1 MQKHSDDYR
10 EDLLGNSG
18 VFWGAME
25 HHGTNFTMPSL
36 QVAMNELSNH
46 DHSRFLTRTNH
57 KVGRMHTLGCRAAE
71 EDVNKAV
78 MREAVL
84 MQMTWPGAPTIYYGD
99 EAGLCGFTD
108 PDNRRTYPWGNEDQE
123 MIRFH
128 KEMIR
133 IHKEHKEIRTGSLIK
148 LGEDYNFLA
157 YGRFKLG
164 KQTVVLVNNN
174 SHDIEKKVS
183 VWELGIHKNTM
194 MHQVMMTFDTG
205 FTTENVEVPV
215 EKGYISVHMP
225 AFSAMVICGED
236 RLDNES
242 KDSMFALGV
251 PDVDIP
257 EDAMI
262 MRFLHGQE
270 KIRDR
275 SFTDMKRHSGRL
287 GYTRDTSWKKRG
299 KANDNE
305 TGNPNMH

>member
-1 MQKHSDDYR
+1 
-10 EDLLGNSG
+10 
-18 VFWGAME
+18 
-25 HHGTNFTMPSL
+25 
-36 QVAMNELSNH
+36 
-46 DHSRFLTRTNH
+46 
-57 KVGRMHTLGCRAAE
+57 MHTLGCKAAE

-133 IHKEHKEIRTGSLIK
+133 IHKEHKEIRTGSLMK

-164 KQTVVLVNNN
+164 HETVVLVNNN
-174 SHDIEKKVS
+174 RHDIEKKVS
-183 VWELGIHKNTM
+183 VWELGIHMNTVM
-194 MHQVMMTFDTG
+194 QKVMMTFGTG
-205 FTTENVEVPV
+205 FTTEIVDVPV
-215 EKGYISVHMP
+215 EKGCISVHMP
-225 AFSAMVICGED
+225 PFSAMVICGND

-242 KDSMFALGV
+242 KDGLFALGV

-275 SFTDMKRHSGRL
+275 SFTDMKRRAGRM
-287 GYTRDTSWKKRG
+287 GWSKDNSSRRRG
-299 KANDNE
+299 KADDNE
-305 TGNPNMH
+305 TGNSNMH